1 MYLKRHS
8 SLKISVGAEKKPYS
22 YPMRQTQVLNL
33 ASSLKGG
40 AGIAARRTHESLV
53 EAGLDSYLLALKSE
67 DSLEDP
73 RIKKIRNSQ
82 ISDFLSKA
90 NTVLQRKFL
99 QNSNRLVTPI
109 SIGTLAY
116 RDFESYN
123 PDVIH
128 VHAYYNLL
136 STRQLWKIGQQFPK
150 SRICVTL
157 HDERLFTGGCHY
169 TGGCNQFEKQCN
181 NCPQVS
187 RLGKFLVQK
196 SHDLSLEEKCENYRI
211 ITPSLW
217 LAKQVR
223 RSSVLKRNPISTLM
237 NPVPQIFFD
246 QYHKER
252 KQSDFNIAFISQNL
266 DNPYKGIK
274 TVIEAIAKL
283 DLLVPLGKIIMNFV
297 GRGEVSLET
306 RNIKVNSTSIDSEKK
321 MAEFLGKMNLVVLA
335 STEDNLP
342 NVILES
348 LAAGTRVI
356 GTNIGGIKEV
366 LDGFNL
372 DVYQPG
378 DSQALS
384 HLILKEFNSKFQK
397 PNALSTLKFH
407 YSEVSKRLLEIYS
420 I

>member
-1 MYLKRHS
+1 
-8 SLKISVGAEKKPYS
+8 
-22 YPMRQTQVLNL
+22 
-33 ASSLKGG
+33 
-40 AGIAARRTHESLV
+40 
-53 EAGLDSYLLALKSE
+53 
-67 DSLEDP
+67 
-73 RIKKIRNSQ
+73 
-82 ISDFLSKA
+82 
-90 NTVLQRKFL
+90 
-99 QNSNRLVTPI
+99 
-109 SIGTLAY
+109 
-116 RDFESYN
+116 
-123 PDVIH
+123 
-128 VHAYYNLL
+128 
-136 STRQLWKIGQQFPK
+136 
-150 SRICVTL
+150 
-157 HDERLFTGGCHY
+157 
-169 TGGCNQFEKQCN
+169 
-181 NCPQVS
+181 
-187 RLGKFLVQK
+187 
-196 SHDLSLEEKCENYRI
+196 
-211 ITPSLW
+211 
-217 LAKQVR
+217 
-223 RSSVLKRNPISTLM
+223 
-237 NPVPQIFFD
+237 
-246 QYHKER
+246 
-252 KQSDFNIAFISQNL
+252 
-266 DNPYKGIK
+266 
-274 TVIEAIAKL
+274 
-283 DLLVPLGKIIMNFV
+283 MNFV